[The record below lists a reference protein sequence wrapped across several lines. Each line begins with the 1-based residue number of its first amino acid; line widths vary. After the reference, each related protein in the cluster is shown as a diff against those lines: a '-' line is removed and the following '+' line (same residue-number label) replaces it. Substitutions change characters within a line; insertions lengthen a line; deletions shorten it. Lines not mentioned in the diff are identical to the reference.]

1 MERTIRHMIEKLQKL
16 NENNLKSDSFEYLEK
31 DDFPMEYHGLI
42 DAVNQ
47 SMQVSNDRVLKEL
60 ETQNNI
66 LTVLCSDYLSVN
78 RLDLITGGFEIHKM
92 TKRLRAEVADIAKT
106 AANYDEAMQ
115 RYVEG
120 YVAEEDQEEVLR
132 KCRRDY
138 VTKRLETRDSFFV
151 GYRIK
156 GNVQNMKNME
166 VHFARAVT
174 WGDDSG
180 VIVGFR
186 NVDERMRKEEA
197 YKLETRH
204 DIEETLEGSRTGLW
218 AIEMEDGCE
227 PRMYPDKT
235 MCKLLGVESDISP
248 EKCYKEWFDR
258 IEPDCVELV
267 LETVEKILKVG
278 RAEVVYPWNH
288 PTLGEFYV
296 RCGGVPDYKFEK
308 NGIRLK
314 GYHQDITETMVTRK
328 EQEKA
333 LMEALM
339 EAKRANTAKTEFLS
353 HMSHDIRTPING
365 ILGMLDIS
373 EMNAEDQETQKE
385 CRGKIRTAAEHLL
398 SLINDVLDISK
409 LESGTL
415 ELAEEPFHIRTLMD
429 GCESIL
435 KSQAQERGIDMIENI
450 EASPHESL
458 IGSPLHLRQIL
469 INIIGNAIKY
479 NDPDGKIYIRVS
491 EIDEENGNA
500 IYRFEIKDTGIGM
513 SEEFQKHLFEPF
525 TQEANNARTYYQGTG
540 LGMAITKNLVEQMH
554 GRIEVQ
560 SSLGQGSTFIVT
572 LPLKIDDEPEL
583 RKKKSS
589 EDNEIINLKGVKVLL
604 AEDNELNREIARY
617 MLEDAGITVEETVNG
632 KEAAETFEQSE
643 TGEFSCILMDVMMP
657 VMDGIEATRKIRA
670 ADHADAAK
678 IPIIAMTAN
687 AFAEDIK
694 KVKDA
699 GMNEHLAKP
708 VNAKKMLQVIAQ
720 YCKEI

>member
-1 MERTIRHMIEKLQKL
+1 MERTIHHMIEKLQML

-66 LTVLCSDYLSVN
+66 LTALCSDYLSVN

-248 EKCYKEWFDR
+248 EKCYKEWVDR

-409 LESGTL
+409 LESGIL

-450 EASPHESL
+450 EASSHESL

-589 EDNEIINLKGVKVLL
+589 EDNEIINLKGVRVLL

-617 MLEDAGITVEETVNG
+617 MLENAGITVVETVNG
-632 KEAAETFEQSE
+632 EEAAKTFEQSE

-720 YCKEI
+720 YCKEM

>member
-1 MERTIRHMIEKLQKL
+1 MEKTIRRMIQKL
-16 NENNLKSDSFEYLEK
+16 RELNEKNLESDIFEYLEK
-31 DDFPMEYHGLI
+31 DDFSEEYHGLI

-47 SMQVSNDRVLKEL
+47 AVQVSNDRVQREL
-60 ETQNNI
+60 ENQNNI
-66 LTVLCSDYLSVN
+66 LTALCSDYLSVY
-78 RLDLITGGFEIHKM
+78 RMDLITGEFVIHKI
-92 TKRLRAEVADIAKT
+92 TNRLRGEVADVARK
-106 AANYDEAMQ
+106 APGYDEAMYQ
-115 RYVEG
+115 YINS
-120 YVAEEDQEEVLR
+120 YVAEEDRDYVAQ

-138 VTKRLETRDSFFV
+138 VEKRLETEDSFFV
-151 GYRIK
+151 RYRLRE
-156 GNVQNMKNME
+156 NPQNMQNIE
-166 VHFARAVT
+166 VHFAKAVT
-174 WGDDSG
+174 FEEYPL

-186 NVDERMRKEEA
+186 NIDEWVQKEEA
-197 YKLETRH
+197 YKLETQH
-204 DIEETLEGSRTGLW
+204 DIEETLEGARTGLW
-218 AIEMEDGCE
+218 TIEMEDGCD

-235 MCKLLGVESDISP
+235 MRKLLGVGGDISP
-248 EKCYKEWFDR
+248 EECYRHWFER
-258 IEPDCVELV
+258 IEPDCVDLV
-267 LETVEKILKVG
+267 LETVEKILKTG

-288 PTLGEFYV
+288 PDFGEFYV
-296 RCGGVPDYKFEK
+296 RCGGVPDHRFER

-373 EMNAEDQETQKE
+373 ERNAQNLQIQKE

-415 ELAEEPFHIRTLMD
+415 ELAQEPFHIRALMD

-435 KSQAQERGIDMIENI
+435 KSQAQERGIDMVENI
-450 EASPHESL
+450 QENSHEAL

-479 NDPDGKIYIRVS
+479 NDPGGKIYIGVR
-491 EIDEENGNA
+491 EINEKNGDA
-500 IYRFEIKDTGIGM
+500 IYQFEIRDTGIGM

-525 TQEANNARTYYQGTG
+525 TQESNSARTYYQGTG
-540 LGMAITKNLVEQMH
+540 LGMAITKNLVEQM
-554 GRIEVQ
+554 GGKIQVE
-560 SSLGQGSTFIVT
+560 SKMGEGSAFTVEI
-572 LPLKIDDEPEL
+572 PLKIDRNPGQWKERDPL
-583 RKKKSS
+583 
-589 EDNEIINLKGVKVLL
+589 DCQPCDLDGIHVLL
-604 AEDNELNREIARY
+604 AEDNELNREIAVY
-617 MLEDAGITVEETVNG
+617 MLEDAGICVTETANGEEAV
-632 KEAAETFEQSE
+632 KAFRQSKA
-643 TGEFSCILMDVMMP
+643 GAFDCILMDVMMP
-657 VMDGIEATRKIRA
+657 VMDGIEAAERIRSS
-670 ADHADAAK
+670 DHPDSFR

-687 AFAEDIK
+687 AFAEDVK

-708 VNAKKMLQVIAQ
+708 VNVKKLLGVIAR
-720 YCKEI
+720 YCKK